1 MDIQRAK
8 QIIIS
13 PDLIRVTYQGTP
25 VWIEKV
31 QQASA
36 LVSAAEFTDGI
47 KNIPLDQ
54 LIEEE

>member
-1 MDIQRAK
+1 MDSQRAK

-31 QQASA
+31 QQNSA

-47 KNIPLDQ
+47 RNIPLDQ
-54 LIEEE
+54 LKEEE